1 MVESDMVTDT
11 TPTPPHASTPPSR
24 NSLLKRMS
32 GRTRAREAGVFLA
45 LVCMVVFMGFASPFF
60 FTAQNIFNVLRNTTT
75 IGIIA
80 IGATMVIISG
90 GIDLSVGSVM
100 AVSAMVMARLFYH
113 GFGTLPGMLLGVGT
127 GAFIGAFNALMVTKV
142 KLPPFIATLGTLSI
156 GRGLTVLFA
165 TGIRGSVASN
175 ITVTDPLVLFLGGG
189 YLGPVPFSVVIM
201 AALYAFFGWF
211 MRNTVLGR
219 QVFAVGSNEEA
230 ARLSGVHV
238 DRVKLFTYMTTG
250 VLAALAGILQTGLL
264 STAVTNAG
272 QAVEL
277 DVIAA
282 VVIGG
287 ASLAGGIGSVWGA
300 LIGAS
305 IMAVLRNSF
314 VLLRLPGFAQTI
326 SIGVVI
332 ILAVALDARKNTNS

>member
-1 MVESDMVTDT
+1 MAVPTAQDRTDT
-11 TPTPPHASTPPSR
+11 IEAPIPTTASR
-24 NSLLKRMS
+24 KRV
-32 GRTRAREAGVFLA
+32 RARETGVFIA
-45 LVCMVVFMGFASPFF
+45 LLVMIVCMSIASPVFLSV
-60 FTAQNIFNVLRNTTT
+60 NNVFNVMRNVTT
-75 IGIIA
+75 IGIMS
-80 IGATMVIISG
+80 IGVTIIIISG

-100 AVSAMVMARLFYH
+100 AVSAMVMARLFH
-113 GFGTLPGMLLGVGT
+113 HGVGT
-127 GAFIGAFNALMVTKV
+127 VPALLAGFAFGALLGAVNATMVTRV
-142 KLPPFIATLGTLSI
+142 KLPPFIATLGMLSI

-165 TGIRGSVASN
+165 TGLRGSVASN

-189 YLGPVPFSVVIM
+189 RLGPVPIPVIITVILFLIF
-201 AALYAFFGWF
+201 AWF
-211 MRNTVLGR
+211 LKHTVPGR
-219 QVFAVGSNEEA
+219 QIYAIGSNEEA
-230 ARLSGVHV
+230 ARLSGV
-238 DRVKLFTYMTTG
+238 DINRVKLYAYTVTG
-250 VLAALAGILQTGLL
+250 LLSALAGILQAGLL

-272 QAVEL
+272 NGIEL

-287 ASLAGGIGSVWGA
+287 ASLNGGKGSVWGA

-332 ILAVALDARKNTNS
+332 ILAVALDARNNTNT

>member
-1 MVESDMVTDT
+1 MSNATETEKTSHL
-11 TPTPPHASTPPSR
+11 PFL
-24 NSLLKRMS
+24 NLLNHFG
-32 GRTRAREAGVFLA
+32 GRARGREAGVFAA
-45 LVCMVVFMGFASPFF
+45 LVLMIIFMSFASPFF
-60 FTAQNIFNVLRNTTT
+60 TTSQNIFNVLRNTTT

-100 AVSAMVMARLFYH
+100 AVSAMVMARLFFLH
-113 GFGTLPGMLLGVGT
+113 DISAIPGILIGLAVG
-127 GAFIGAFNALMVTKV
+127 GFIGVLNALMVTRI
-142 KLPPFIATLGTLSI
+142 KLPPFIATLGMLSI

-175 ITVTDPLVLFLGGG
+175 ITVTQPLVLFLGGG
-189 YLGPVPFSVVIM
+189 HLGPVPFPVVIM
-201 AALYAFFGWF
+201 AILYAFFGWF
-211 MRNTVLGR
+211 SRNTVLGR
-219 QVFAVGSNEEA
+219 QVYAVGSNEEA
-230 ARLSGVHV
+230 ARLSGVNV
-238 DRVKLFTYMTTG
+238 DRVKLFTYTLTG
-250 VLAALAGILQTGLL
+250 MLAALAGILQTGLL

-272 QAVEL
+272 QALEL